1 MVLKKDSLFFVSK
14 SWDNNIRAYFTPFYI
29 VESNR
34 MHPYFQEKKTCRSE
48 AAIKGCGGLEGG
60 LPFFVSKSWD
70 INVATFQ
77 TILYCS
83 IQPNASVFPRT

>member
-14 SWDNNIRAYFTPFYI
+14 SLDNNIRAYFTPFYI

-34 MHPYFQEKKTCRSE
+34 MHPYFQEKKKTCRRE

-70 INVATFQ
+70 INVAIF
-77 TILYCS
+77 
-83 IQPNASVFPRT
+83 

>member
-1 MVLKKDSLFFVSK
+1 
-14 SWDNNIRAYFTPFYI
+14 
-29 VESNR
+29 
-34 MHPYFQEKKTCRSE
+34 MHPYFQEKKKTCRRE

-70 INVATFQ
+70 INVAIFQ